1 MHDLKVENYVL
12 FNTADES
19 ADLRPGHSISDNSEK
34 LLQRG
39 RGKRRYI
46 SDFGKGWVHAI
57 KHVFFCRKF
66 LLVS

>member
-34 LLQRG
+34 LLQR
-39 RGKRRYI
+39 
-46 SDFGKGWVHAI
+46 DKG
-57 KHVFFCRKF
+57 
-66 LLVS
+66 